1 MATLLTNT
9 GIKGII
15 AKLNATT
22 PPKYIAWGT
31 GGSVAPDATDT
42 TLETESAEARTE
54 GTNTIVTEEVTDDT
68 YQVVGIITSLSG
80 QTISEVGLLSADENG
95 DLYVRG
101 NFTGIPLETD
111 DAIQF
116 TVKTRIGQPE

>member
-1 MATLLTNT
+1 MASILTNV

-22 PPKYIAWGT
+22 PPKHIAWGT
-31 GGSVAPDATDT
+31 GSGAPAAGDT
-42 TLETESAEARTE
+42 ALGTESAESRVE
-54 GTNTIVTEEVTDDT
+54 GTNTIVTETVTDDT
-68 YQVVGIITSLSG
+68 YQVVGTLTSAST
-80 QTISEVGLLSADENG
+80 QTISEAGLLSAASGG

-101 NFTGIPLETD
+101 TFTGIALEVD

-116 TVKTRIGQPE
+116 TIKTRIGQP

>member
-15 AKLNATT
+15 GKLNTT
-22 PPKYIAWGT
+22 SPPKHIAWGT
-31 GGSVAPDATDT
+31 GGSVAPDASDT
-42 TLETESAEARTE
+42 SLETEAAENRVE

-68 YQVVGIITSLSG
+68 YQVVATITSESN
-80 QTISEVGLLSADENG
+80 QTINEAGLLSASTAG

-116 TVKTRIGQPE
+116 TIKTRIGQPE